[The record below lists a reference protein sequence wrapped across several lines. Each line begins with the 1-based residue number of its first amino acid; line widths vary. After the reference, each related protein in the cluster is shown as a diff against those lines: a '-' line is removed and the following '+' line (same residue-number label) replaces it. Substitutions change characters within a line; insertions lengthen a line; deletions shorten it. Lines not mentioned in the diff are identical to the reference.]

1 MVTRRV
7 LLSSLLAAVFPPA
20 AADARGMDAAPSA
33 RADGWPVA
41 EPASARLDP
50 QALSELIEMIDAG
63 VSARN
68 IHAVLVEHKGR
79 LVFEHYWPGEDGE
92 YGYVEH
98 GPETLHDI
106 RSVTKSVTSLLLGVA
121 LDGSAESTL
130 SRPIGSFFP
139 EARNLAGELKAVT
152 LHHVLTMTAGFAWN
166 ETIVPYNSQNDFIR
180 LLTGDDPIAFTL
192 AKEFLDAPGRRWLYN
207 SGLSELVGGVIEKLT
222 GMALTDYANRVLF
235 EPLQISDYEWWRPT
249 AWPSD
254 HFPSASAG
262 LRLRA
267 RDLAKVGSLMLHSGR
282 WRGRQLVPEDWIE
295 ISTARHVAN
304 SWERYGYGYFWFP
317 GVLYTGHKVIM
328 ASGWG
333 DQRLYVVPDA
343 GLVITIFAG
352 NYESGGGV
360 AGERIAGRIVR
371 ALR

>member
-1 MVTRRV
+1 MLTRRV
-7 LLSSLLAAVFPPA
+7 ILSSLLAAVSRAPA
-20 AADARGMDAAPSA
+20 VAWDLEAAPDARPE
-33 RADGWPVA
+33 GWTVA
-41 EPASARLDP
+41 EPASAGLDP
-50 QALSELIEMIDAG
+50 EALSELVEMIDAG
-63 VSARN
+63 VTAPN
-68 IHAVLVEHKGR
+68 VHAVLVEHKGQ

-106 RSVTKSVTSLLLGVA
+106 RSVTKSVTSLLLGVV
-121 LDGSAESTL
+121 LDGSAESAL
-130 SRPIGSFFP
+130 SRPIVSFFP
-139 EARNLAGELKAVT
+139 ELRGLQGELEAVT

-166 ETIVPYNSQNDFIR
+166 ETIVPYDSQNDFIR
-180 LLTGDDPIAFTL
+180 LLSGDDPVGFTL
-192 AKEFLDAPGRRWLYN
+192 AKEVRDEPGSRWLYN
-207 SGLSELVGGVIEKLT
+207 SGLSELVGGVIENLT
-222 GMALTDYANRVLF
+222 GTALADYAEKVLF
-235 EPLQISDYEWWRPT
+235 DPLQITEYEWWRPP
-249 AWPSD
+249 AWTSE

-267 RDLAKVGSLMLHSGR
+267 RDLAKFGSLILHGGK
-282 WRGRQLVPEDWIE
+282 WRGRRLVPDDWIAA
-295 ISTARHVAN
+295 STARHISN
-304 SWERYGYGYFWFP
+304 SWERFGYGYFWYP

-343 GLVITIFAG
+343 GLAITIFAG